1 MNATQR
7 RLEGKVALIVGAGQT
22 PGPKMGNGRATALLF
37 AREGAQVLAADQNIA
52 SAEETVALIQSEGG
66 SAAAVETDVTDES
79 SIQRAVHDCTQ
90 RWNRLDI
97 LHNNVGISVAGG
109 DAPVTEI
116 TVEAFDRIMAV
127 NLRSVVLACKHALPI
142 MRDQGSGVILTISSI
157 AALVILYSS
166 AQAGSIRIGTEG
178 AYPPWNAKDES
189 GKLIGFEV
197 ELAGWLCIYMKADCT
212 LVEQDWD
219 GMIPGLIMR
228 KYDAIM
234 AGMSITDERM
244 KTINFSQGYADEVA
258 SLAVMKGS
266 SLEGM
271 DTPKAINLSTGG
283 GAAKKALKTLT
294 AALAGKT
301 IGVQTATIHQNFLES
316 GDVGNVKVRTYKT
329 QDEVNLDLAAGR
341 IDAALAAAVAFTDYA
356 EKSGKPVVLVGPTF
370 SGGAFGN
377 GVGVGI
383 RKADTQLLEDFNKA
397 IDSARKSGKISEL
410 AIRWFG
416 FDASM

>member
-1 MNATQR
+1 M
-7 RLEGKVALIVGAGQT
+7 K
-22 PGPKMGNGRATALLF
+22 
-37 AREGAQVLAADQNIA
+37 NI
-52 SAEETVALIQSEGG
+52 LKFF
-66 SAAAVETDVTDES
+66 
-79 SIQRAVHDCTQ
+79 
-90 RWNRLDI
+90 L
-97 LHNNVGISVAGG
+97 
-109 DAPVTEI
+109 
-116 TVEAFDRIMAV
+116 
-127 NLRSVVLACKHALPI
+127 
-142 MRDQGSGVILTISSI
+142 SSI
-157 AALVILYSS
+157 AAFTILFSS
-166 AQAGSIRIGTEG
+166 VQADSIRIGTEG

-197 ELAGWLCIYMKADCT
+197 ELANFLCIYMKADCT
-212 LVEQDWD
+212 IVEQDWD
-219 GMIPGLIMR
+219 GMIPGLLMK

-271 DTPKAINLSTGG
+271 DTPKGINLSKGG
-283 GAAKKALKTLT
+283 SDVKKALKTLT

-316 GDVGNVKVRTYKT
+316 GDVGTVKIRTYKT

-383 RKADTQLLEDFNKA
+383 RKGDTALLKRFNKA
-397 IDSARKSGKISEL
+397 IDQARKSGKIREL
-410 AIRWFG
+410 AIKWFG

>member
-1 MNATQR
+1 M
-7 RLEGKVALIVGAGQT
+7 K
-22 PGPKMGNGRATALLF
+22 
-37 AREGAQVLAADQNIA
+37 NIFKFF
-52 SAEETVALIQSEGG
+52 L
-66 SAAAVETDVTDES
+66 
-79 SIQRAVHDCTQ
+79 
-90 RWNRLDI
+90 
-97 LHNNVGISVAGG
+97 
-109 DAPVTEI
+109 
-116 TVEAFDRIMAV
+116 
-127 NLRSVVLACKHALPI
+127 
-142 MRDQGSGVILTISSI
+142 SSI
-157 AALVILYSS
+157 AALMVFSS
-166 AQAGSIRIGTEG
+166 SVQAGSIRIGTEG

-197 ELAGWLCIYMKADCT
+197 ELANFLCIYMKADCT
-212 LVEQDWD
+212 IVEQDWD

-234 AGMSITDERM
+234 AGMSITDERL

-266 SLEGM
+266 SLERM
-271 DTPKAINLSTGG
+271 DTPKAINLSLGG
-283 GAAKKALKTLT
+283 SDVKKALKTLT
-294 AALAGKT
+294 SVLAGKT

-316 GDVGNVKVRTYKT
+316 GDIGSVKVRTYKT

-383 RKADTQLLEDFNKA
+383 RKADTQLLKDFNEA
-397 IDSARKSGKISEL
+397 IDTARKSGKISEL

>member
-1 MNATQR
+1 M
-7 RLEGKVALIVGAGQT
+7 K
-22 PGPKMGNGRATALLF
+22 
-37 AREGAQVLAADQNIA
+37 NIFKFF
-52 SAEETVALIQSEGG
+52 L
-66 SAAAVETDVTDES
+66 
-79 SIQRAVHDCTQ
+79 
-90 RWNRLDI
+90 
-97 LHNNVGISVAGG
+97 
-109 DAPVTEI
+109 
-116 TVEAFDRIMAV
+116 
-127 NLRSVVLACKHALPI
+127 
-142 MRDQGSGVILTISSI
+142 SSI
-157 AALVILYSS
+157 AALLIFLSS
-166 AQAGSIRIGTEG
+166 VQAGSIRIGTEG

-197 ELAGWLCIYMKADCT
+197 ELANFLCIYMKADCT
-212 LVEQDWD
+212 IVEQDWD

-234 AGMSITDERM
+234 AGMSITDERL

-271 DTPKAINLSTGG
+271 DTPKAINLSLGG
-283 GAAKKALKTLT
+283 SDVKKALKTLT
-294 AALAGKT
+294 SVLAGKT

-316 GDVGNVKVRTYKT
+316 GDIGSVKVRTYKT

-383 RKADTQLLEDFNKA
+383 RKADTQLLKDFNEA
-397 IDSARKSGKISEL
+397 IDTARENGKISEL